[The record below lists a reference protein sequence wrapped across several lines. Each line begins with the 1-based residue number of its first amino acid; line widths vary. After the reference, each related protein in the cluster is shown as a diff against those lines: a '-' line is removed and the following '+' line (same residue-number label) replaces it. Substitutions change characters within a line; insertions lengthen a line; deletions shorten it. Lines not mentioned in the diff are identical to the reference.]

1 MRAEEYLHRAH
12 LSCTALSLSVRA
24 PSLPVCT
31 CVLQQPG
38 VLSAEAAPAEHGL
51 TFQALG
57 VLMLLCRSEAP
68 LPLGANHRFIVSAFV
83 CDCPYVQKARYCMAG
98 LFPS

>member
-1 MRAEEYLHRAH
+1 MPCAMHRAH
-12 LSCTALSLSVRA
+12 LSCTEISLYVLA

-38 VLSAEAAPAEHGL
+38 VFSAEAAPADHGL

-57 VLMLLCRSEAP
+57 VLMLLCRSEAS
-68 LPLGANHRFIVSAFV
+68 LPLSAFV
-83 CDCPYVQKARYCMAG
+83 CDCPYVSKARNCMAG
-98 LFPS
+98 LSPSG